1 MKSPMSGA
9 EPIRDL
15 NAWNKNKSL
24 KETHNC
30 FTYSMNVVDA
40 KLIKKCNETTD
51 CNVGFH
57 QPGYASG
64 YGHFPE
70 KRRKGC
76 IDMVSRM
83 WGDNPEVRAIKFHQ
97 RCAEGTSKIALIVDP
112 KRDYHFLRQ
121 DKVDN
126 QEENGSWSHKP
137 GSMDVTTKDAS
148 GRPILRPDRALFI
161 YKDHKEPLEY
171 TKFCGYYCVPR
182 GKPLYL
188 MSNTRLEGGA
198 KPVAKPG
205 ASDFSFPRPTRYLQT
220 RRKSRGGNRQ

>member
-1 MKSPMSGA
+1 MTGA

-15 NAWNKNKSL
+15 DAWNKNGSL

-30 FTYSMNVVDA
+30 FTYSMNVIDNN
-40 KLIKKCNETTD
+40 LIKKCKETVD
-51 CNVGFH
+51 CNVSFH

-70 KRRKGC
+70 KHKKGC

-83 WGDNPEVRAIKFHQ
+83 WGDNPDVKSIKFHQ
-97 RCAEGTSKIALIVDP
+97 RCPEGTSKIALIVDP

-121 DKVDN
+121 DKVQN
-126 QEENGSWSHKP
+126 EEENGTWSHKP
-137 GSMDVTTKDAS
+137 GSMNVTTKDAS
-148 GRPILRPDRALFI
+148 GRPIIRPDRALFI
-161 YKDHKEPLEY
+161 YKDKNNTKDNLEY

-188 MSNTRLEGGA
+188 MSDARIEGGA
-198 KPVAKPG
+198 KSD
-205 ASDFSFPRPTRYLQT
+205 ASFSPQSRRYQVT
-220 RRKSRGGNRQ
+220 RRKLRGVRH

>member
-15 NAWNKNKSL
+15 DAWNKNKSL

-30 FTYSMNVVDA
+30 FTYSMNVVDT
-40 KLIKKCNETTD
+40 KLIKKCNETAN

-83 WGDNPEVRAIKFHQ
+83 WGDNPDVRAIKFHQ
-97 RCAEGTSKIALIVDP
+97 RCPEGTSKIALIVDP

-126 QEENGSWSHKP
+126 QEENGTWSHKP

-148 GRPILRPDRALFI
+148 GRPILRPDRALFV
-161 YKDHKEPLEY
+161 YKDSKDSLEY

-188 MSNTRLEGGA
+188 MSNARVEGGA
-198 KPVAKPG
+198 KPGAKAEVSG
-205 ASDFSFPRPTRYLQT
+205 SSFPRPTRYLQT
-220 RRKSRGGNRQ
+220 RKKSRDVNRQ

>member
-1 MKSPMSGA
+1 
-9 EPIRDL
+9 
-15 NAWNKNKSL
+15 
-24 KETHNC
+24 
-30 FTYSMNVVDA
+30 
-40 KLIKKCNETTD
+40 
-51 CNVGFH
+51 
-57 QPGYASG
+57 
-64 YGHFPE
+64 
-70 KRRKGC
+70 
-76 IDMVSRM
+76 MVSRM

-126 QEENGSWSHKP
+126 QEENGTWSHKP

-161 YKDHKEPLEY
+161 YKDSKEPLEY
-171 TKFCGYYCVPR
+171 TNFCGYYCVPR

-188 MSNTRLEGGA
+188 MSNTRVEGGA
-198 KPVAKPG
+198 KPGAKPG
-205 ASDFSFPRPTRYLQT
+205 TSDFSFPRPSRYPQT